1 MTPILAELYYRLVV
15 VANDMKHVH
24 THAKGPKFD
33 RIHAICNEYYEKAN
47 EQSDTLVEMA
57 IEYNQQVQNSSRA
70 ATILGYRPTNQASYG
85 WNESLNVI
93 HTNLQ
98 MLIETFEVAIAQGLD
113 SDVVSQLDEYLRYW
127 KKEANYKNRARMED
141 MDSNE

>member
-1 MTPILAELYYRLVV
+1 MASILAELYYRLVV
-15 VANDMKHVH
+15 VSNDMKHIH
-24 THAKGPKFD
+24 THAKGPRFD
-33 RIHAICNEYYEKAN
+33 RIHSICNEYYEKAN

-57 IEYNQQVQNSSRA
+57 IEYSQEVHNASNA
-70 ATILGYRPTNQASYG
+70 ATMIGHRPTNQVSYG

-93 HTNLQ
+93 QASLQ
-98 MLIETFEVAIAQGLD
+98 MLIEAFEMAIAHGLD

-141 MDSNE
+141 TEYDE